1 MYGSYIGNYMRRL
14 AAINNEWLLP
24 AMSNNYGSPKSINK
38 DFRPFIANYLSS
50 ASDLAILC
58 NVYNI
63 KPRFCVD
70 RNGHM
75 ALWLDCGKGFDL
87 ENYSPVSISP
97 SLIEILKKKL
107 PLMKLDNNALISEA
121 DYVISISK
129 GKSKELSDMDEL
141 YIYSAEKGNSFKPFL
156 ANMPLLNLS
165 WKYNPYT
172 FSYIYKYYGDIGS
185 IYLLFKKE
193 KGRLEL
199 SGICKREVL

>member
-1 MYGSYIGNYMRRL
+1 
-14 AAINNEWLLP
+14 
-24 AMSNNYGSPKSINK
+24 
-38 DFRPFIANYLSS
+38 
-50 ASDLAILC
+50 
-58 NVYNI
+58 
-63 KPRFCVD
+63 
-70 RNGHM
+70 M

-107 PLMKLDNNALISEA
+107 PLMKLDNTALISEA

-129 GKSKELSDMDEL
+129 GKSKELSDMNEL

-199 SGICKREVL
+199 SGICKREIL